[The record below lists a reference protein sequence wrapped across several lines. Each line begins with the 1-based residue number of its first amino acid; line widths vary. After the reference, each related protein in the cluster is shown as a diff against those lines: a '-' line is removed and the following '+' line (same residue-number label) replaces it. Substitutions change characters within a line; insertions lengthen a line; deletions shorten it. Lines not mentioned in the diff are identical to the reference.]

1 MTSCAC
7 PQRRNAPP
15 RARRDRDASGCA
27 RSRAPRGTSHPF
39 PPQRSFRF
47 GVRRGSGRSAPYAAP
62 HPEPKRPSA
71 TNSTPSEN
79 AKPPPNEHARCAK
92 VGVSQV
98 RKSGYLLTAG
108 ATAGSSV
115 SRGRRRRGWWSSSMD
130 RAAAGIQ
137 VRPGQVRP
145 GQVPSGQVPS
155 GQVRPG
161 QVQPGSLAPEAP
173 PSFTAWVAVSKDSG
187 GGPGGVGTELWKR
200 PRTRSRHPANCRQ
213 WGSTKELAPRTRT
226 RDRGWY
232 RYPGCE

>member
-47 GVRRGSGRSAPYAAP
+47 GGRRRSGRSAPYAAP
-62 HPEPKRPSA
+62 HPKPKRPSA
-71 TNSTPSEN
+71 PNSTLSTN
-79 AKPPPNEHARCAK
+79 AKPSPKRACP
-92 VGVSQV
+92 V
-98 RKSGYLLTAG
+98 RKSRCLPSAQEWMSLDSRRNGPDPPPREEGGAG
-108 ATAGSSV
+108 GGGLRV
-115 SRGRRRRGWWSSSMD
+115 WIGPQ
-130 RAAAGIQ
+130 AGIQ
-137 VRPGQVRP
+137 VR
-145 GQVPSGQVPS
+145 S

-161 QVQPGSLAPEAP
+161 QVQPGSLAREAP
-173 PSFTAWVAVSKDSG
+173 PSFTAWVAVSKDSR

-213 WGSTKELAPRTRT
+213 RGSTKELAPRTRT

>member
-47 GVRRGSGRSAPYAAP
+47 GGRRGSGRSAPYAAP

-71 TNSTPSEN
+71 PNSTPSTN
-79 AKPPPNEHARCAK
+79 AKPSPKRACP
-92 VGVSQV
+92 V
-98 RKSGYLLTAG
+98 RKSRCLPSAQKWVSLDSRRHGRILRLARTAAQGVVVFGY
-108 ATAGSSV
+108 GSG
-115 SRGRRRRGWWSSSMD
+115 RG
-130 RAAAGIQ
+130 
-137 VRPGQVRP
+137 GQV
-145 GQVPSGQVPS
+145 QS
-155 GQVRPG
+155 G
-161 QVQPGSLAPEAP
+161 QVQPGSRAREAP
-173 PSFTAWVAVSKDSG
+173 PSFTAWVAVSKDSR

-200 PRTRSRHPANCRQ
+200 PRTRSRHPANYRQ
-213 WGSTKELAPRTRT
+213 RGSTKELAPRTRT
-226 RDRGWY
+226 RDRGWH